1 MLIILIIKKLF
12 INLNLIEEDLGKIVL
27 VGKRIIFYKTKIYN

>member
-27 VGKRIIFYKTKIYN
+27 VDKRIIFYKTKIYN